1 MVMEIPSSKHDMARG
16 AEAEDDGEEEEYD
29 RVFYEDIEAPKFV
42 DLTAPDAARPSD
54 DHSWFCLRIG
64 CDQNHEHV
72 DPEALHRS
80 FFMRV
85 RAASSSPRVSRRG
98 HGGEEPQRPA
108 AEGDQEEEPEVEFPI
123 SLALSAS
130 KLLWWLVHPIDV
142 PIPLVIWCSSMLKC
156 PHSAPPKPP
165 RSRIARLS
173 TATEAA
179 DKAAAAKPRLKTHRI
194 CTLRASPTRTK
205 AAKVEPSSA
214 RKKALTTPRSKPVRP
229 RQEPFL
235 SVKHQ
240 KEPVAAARKGT
251 VVKAL
256 FMTTP
261 KKDASQTPGKTQ
273 AAVAPP
279 LSEVCSK
286 MRKLNLACRE
296 VPSRYLCQ
304 SSNPK
309 SSKKCDQTAVKCVK
323 TAQKSRPDV
332 KKKILGCS
340 LQHGNSEVGKENR
353 SGRENTAAD
362 ENACPEA
369 ASSSEEPKEVTRES
383 RIEVETSQA
392 DNCDDDDKENLSY
405 VDQPTEQM
413 VIISHSEGENMQH
426 LENNENVPRKVAKM
440 QSKLHAE
447 QGGKLKKTT
456 NPKPFRLRTDER
468 RVLKEAN
475 PERHQMLTENNS
487 MAAVQQIGRCR
498 DGKGRDKPMCGDKQK
513 KQIRNV
519 ASGQVDEAKRVL
531 NSIRCN
537 NVKPAMRNGRTVG
550 KSLGASRV
558 ASSTRSTK
566 ITSGSMAQPSQ
577 IGKEKKTSVKLSRLQ
592 AAAA

>member
-1 MVMEIPSSKHDMARG
+1 MVMEIPSSKRDMARG
-16 AEAEDDGEEEEYD
+16 AEDDGEEEEEEEYD

-54 DHSWFCLRIG
+54 DPSWFCLRIG

-85 RAASSSPRVSRRG
+85 MAARSPNVRLQKAIRRRN
-98 HGGEEPQRPA
+98 Q
-108 AEGDQEEEPEVEFPI
+108 
-123 SLALSAS
+123 
-130 KLLWWLVHPIDV
+130 
-142 PIPLVIWCSSMLKC
+142 SSMLKC

-179 DKAAAAKPRLKTHRI
+179 AKPRLKTHRI

-205 AAKVEPSSA
+205 AAKVEASGA

-229 RQEPFL
+229 RQDPFL

-240 KEPVAAARKGT
+240 KQEPVAAAARKGT
-251 VVKAL
+251 VAKAL
-256 FMTTP
+256 FMATP
-261 KKDASQTPGKTQ
+261 KKDASKTPAKAQ
-273 AAVAPP
+273 AAPP

-309 SSKKCDQTAVKCVK
+309 SSKKCDQTAVKSVK
-323 TAQKSRPDV
+323 AAQNSRPDERK

-340 LQHGNSEVGKENR
+340 LQHASSEAGRENR
-353 SGRENTAAD
+353 NGRENTAAD

-369 ASSSEEPKEVTRES
+369 ASSSEEPKEVMQES

-392 DNCDDDDKENLSY
+392 DNCDDDKENLSY

-413 VIISHSEGENMQH
+413 VIISHSDGENLQQ

-440 QSKLHAE
+440 QSKLNAE

-468 RVLKEAN
+468 GVLKEAN
-475 PERHQMLTENNS
+475 PERHQTLTENNS
-487 MAAVQQIGRCR
+487 TAAVQQIGRCR
-498 DGKGRDKPMCGDKQK
+498 DGKGRDKPTCGEKQVSIDISPK
-513 KQIRNV
+513 HNLQVQINLESTHAELLICANCISRR
-519 ASGQVDEAKRVL
+519 SKSEMLQRVRL
-531 NSIRCN
+531 M
-537 NVKPAMRNGRTVG
+537 KP
-550 KSLGASRV
+550 K
-558 ASSTRSTK
+558 
-566 ITSGSMAQPSQ
+566 GS
-577 IGKEKKTSVKLSRLQ
+577 
-592 AAAA
+592 